1 LAKNTTNQF
10 SAKEKKVIEYI
21 KTYQKK
27 GYSTS
32 EIRKALKKSD
42 VKEKTIN
49 KCMNIAGISTPFY
62 KSKILWLIIG
72 AIILLTIGT
81 IAIINL
87 WPECTTDKNCPIGY
101 TCSDN
106 VCILEPEIVAEECR
120 SDFDCSTGFVCH
132 SGICRSIIPEPIIE
146 LSTCDYD
153 LDCGSGYKCVSNECI
168 KKGAV
173 SQCGDGRCDIGE
185 EDCELDCDSG
195 DGSSGGSSGGGSG
208 GSGTTDTTTTTQDV
222 EVCNSLED
230 DDADGTIDV
239 VGGCDIDEDGDLDY
253 TCGCFNEDKETITFG
268 TDAGPYSCTG
278 GKKAGCYNLETK
290 TFRRHMICESATYL
304 EVGEVLTLDDGGEL
318 SITEI
323 TTSSVYL
330 TIEDESD
337 KIKIGTLERIDYG
350 HRDTANSLYIKVLDA
365 KENAFAV
372 ILINDTGRE
381 DGTYYAGDTDCST
394 CTDDSCNGFG
404 CQWQTDTCYDTCNE
418 EIDCAENYH
427 CETNVCVVDGKILS
441 VSCGSD
447 FKIEV
452 DNSVDIYDKNLT
464 LVDISS
470 TSAVVEVDS
479 ISEIISI
486 GSKENV
492 NGLEIIV
499 IDTNFSQSLAI
510 LQVGCVTETTGPRCS
525 DEWDNDGDG
534 YTDYPLDRGCTTPWD
549 DVELNKCGDNVDND
563 GDGFIDMLDPECL
576 SPAGQSEKFNLP
588 RCNDGWDNDGDGLSD
603 QDDPDCDDIYDD
615 YERKTSKLKIKLK
628 DTIMTDLLPIKSFA
642 PEEKES
648 LLDKI
653 RALIKNTLLK

>member
-1 LAKNTTNQF
+1 MAKNTTNQF

-185 EDCELDCDSG
+185 EDCELDCDSSS
-195 DGSSGGSSGGGSG
+195 GSSGSG
-208 GSGTTDTTTTTQDV
+208 GSGSGGSGDSGGSGEIQDV
-222 EVCNSLED
+222 EICNNIED
-230 DDADGTIDV
+230 DDADGMIDV
-239 VGGCDIDEDGDLDY
+239 VGGCDIDEDGELDY
-253 TCGCFNEDKETITFG
+253 TCGCFNEDAETVTFD
-268 TDAGPYSCTG
+268 TASCSVG
-278 GKKAGCYNLETK
+278 EFAGCYNLETR
-290 TFRRHMICESATYL
+290 TFRKDMVCESATYL
-304 EVGEVLTLDDGGEL
+304 KLGNVLTLDDGREL
-318 SITEI
+318 NITKIVSSTNQI
-323 TTSSVYL
+323 TVSFA
-330 TIEDESD
+330 IEGKTKKVDVGDRS
-337 KIKIGTLERIDYG
+337 KVG
-350 HRDTANSLYIKVLDA
+350 NLYIEVLDA

-372 ILINDTGRE
+372 ILINDTGRG
-381 DGTYYAGDTDCST
+381 DGTYYAGDTDCSM
-394 CTDDSCNGFG
+394 CTDDSCNGFD
-404 CQWQTDTCYDTCNE
+404 CQWQTNSCSDTCNE

-427 CETNVCVVDGKILS
+427 CETDVCVVDEKILS

-447 FKIEV
+447 FNIEI
-452 DNSVDIYDKNLT
+452 DNSVDISDKNLT
-464 LVDISS
+464 LIEVSS
-470 TSAVVEVDS
+470 TDAIVEVDS

-492 NGLEIIV
+492 NGLEILV

-510 LQVGCVTETTGPRCS
+510 LQVGCITETTGPRCS

-534 YTDYPLDRGCTTPWD
+534 YTDYPLDRGCITPWD
-549 DVELNKCGDNVDND
+549 DIELNKCGDNVDND

-576 SPAGQSEKFNLP
+576 SPAGHSEKFNLP
-588 RCNDGWDNDGDGLSD
+588 RCNDGLDNDGDGLSD